1 MRSKTV
7 LLLLCLA
14 GVLARGANAA
24 PIATIVEGESS
35 FMRDASRVALAEG
48 VRLAND
54 DLIDTTAQTK
64 LLRIEF
70 DDGLMLLVAPES
82 RLWIAP
88 KFSADKTAPRAARL
102 YLLHGTVKLT
112 SKGDAIAAAPIASP
126 VFDLKS
132 AGRDTVVSV
141 VGGGGAVFAESGDV
155 QIVERTKAKN
165 GATTAGPAL
174 TVKTGEYYARPA
186 ADKGKTAP
194 RPDAEFIKRLPRAF
208 LDSLTGDFGP
218 AVMSR
223 FPLGLG
229 SDGIA
234 RSPFAGLANT
244 LRFPYD
250 PRPSREYLV
259 RAYTWGSAYA
269 ELAETQKGSLAP
281 GMLADIAVL
290 SQDIFTVPVEVLART
305 ESMLTLVGGRVAWD
319 AGVLR

>member
-35 FMRDASRVALAEG
+35 FMRDAGRVALAEG

-112 SKGDAIAAAPIASP
+112 SKGDATAAAPIASP

-174 TVKTGEYYARPA
+174 SVKTGEYYARPA

-208 LDSLTGDFGP
+208 LDP
-218 AVMSR
+218 VPSR
-223 FPLGLG
+223 AALFAAREVPGKPLGAIDYAGAQPWIDAEAALRPAFL
-229 SDGIA
+229 A
-234 RSPFAGLANT
+234 RWRPLASQSEFRKGLIAGLRGHPEWDRT
-244 LRFPYD
+244 LFP
-250 PRPSREYLV
+250 EKYLPKPASGASGV
-259 RAYTWGSAYA
+259 AGTTGTPGS
-269 ELAETQKGSLAP
+269 
-281 GMLADIAVL
+281 
-290 SQDIFTVPVEVLART
+290 
-305 ESMLTLVGGRVAWD
+305 
-319 AGVLR
+319 

>member
-14 GVLARGANAA
+14 GLLARAAVAA

-35 FMRDASRVALAEG
+35 VVRDAGRVALAEG

-88 KFSADKTAPRAARL
+88 KFSADKAAPRAARL

-112 SKGDAIAAAPIASP
+112 SKGDAPAAAPIATP

-132 AGRDTVVSV
+132 TGRDAVVSV
-141 VGGGGAVFAESGDV
+141 VGSGGAVFAESGDV
-155 QIVERTKAKN
+155 QLVERIKAKN

-174 TVKTGEYYARPA
+174 TVKT
-186 ADKGKTAP
+186 
-194 RPDAEFIKRLPRAF
+194 
-208 LDSLTGDFGP
+208 
-218 AVMSR
+218 
-223 FPLGLG
+223 
-229 SDGIA
+229 
-234 RSPFAGLANT
+234 
-244 LRFPYD
+244 
-250 PRPSREYLV
+250 
-259 RAYTWGSAYA
+259 
-269 ELAETQKGSLAP
+269 
-281 GMLADIAVL
+281 
-290 SQDIFTVPVEVLART
+290 
-305 ESMLTLVGGRVAWD
+305 
-319 AGVLR
+319 

>member
-14 GVLARGANAA
+14 GVLARGAHAA

-112 SKGDAIAAAPIASP
+112 SKGDAPAAAPIASP

-208 LDSLTGDFGP
+208 LDP
-218 AVMSR
+218 VPSR
-223 FPLGLG
+223 AALFAAREVPGKPLGAIDYAGAQPWIDAEAALRPAFL
-229 SDGIA
+229 A
-234 RSPFAGLANT
+234 RWRPLASQSEFRKGLIAGLRGHPEWDRT
-244 LRFPYD
+244 LFP
-250 PRPSREYLV
+250 EKYLPKPASGASGV
-259 RAYTWGSAYA
+259 AGTTGTPGS
-269 ELAETQKGSLAP
+269 
-281 GMLADIAVL
+281 
-290 SQDIFTVPVEVLART
+290 
-305 ESMLTLVGGRVAWD
+305 
-319 AGVLR
+319 

>member
-14 GVLARGANAA
+14 GVLARGAHAA

-112 SKGDAIAAAPIASP
+112 SKGDATAAAPIASP

-141 VGGGGAVFAESGDV
+141 VGGSGAVFAESGDV

-208 LDSLTGDFGP
+208 LDP
-218 AVMSR
+218 VPSR
-223 FPLGLG
+223 AALFAAREVPGKPLGAIDYAGAQPWIDAEAALRPAFL
-229 SDGIA
+229 A
-234 RSPFAGLANT
+234 RWRPLASQSEFRKGLIAGLRGHPEWDRT
-244 LRFPYD
+244 LFP
-250 PRPSREYLV
+250 EKYLPKPASGASGV
-259 RAYTWGSAYA
+259 AGTTGTPGS
-269 ELAETQKGSLAP
+269 
-281 GMLADIAVL
+281 
-290 SQDIFTVPVEVLART
+290 
-305 ESMLTLVGGRVAWD
+305 
-319 AGVLR
+319 

>member
-14 GVLARGANAA
+14 GVLARGAHAA

-112 SKGDAIAAAPIASP
+112 SKGDATAAAPIASP

-174 TVKTGEYYARPA
+174 TLKTGEYYARPA

-208 LDSLTGDFGP
+208 LDP
-218 AVMSR
+218 VPSR
-223 FPLGLG
+223 AALFAAREVPGKPLGAIDYAGAQPWIDAEAALRPAFL
-229 SDGIA
+229 A
-234 RSPFAGLANT
+234 RWRPLASQSEFRKGLIAGLRGHPEWDRT
-244 LRFPYD
+244 LFP
-250 PRPSREYLV
+250 EKYLPKPASGASGV
-259 RAYTWGSAYA
+259 AGTTGTPGS
-269 ELAETQKGSLAP
+269 
-281 GMLADIAVL
+281 
-290 SQDIFTVPVEVLART
+290 
-305 ESMLTLVGGRVAWD
+305 
-319 AGVLR
+319 

>member
-112 SKGDAIAAAPIASP
+112 SKGDATAAAPIASP

-174 TVKTGEYYARPA
+174 TLKTGEYYARPA

-208 LDSLTGDFGP
+208 LDP
-218 AVMSR
+218 VPSR
-223 FPLGLG
+223 AALFAAREVPGKPLGAIDYAGAQPWIDAEAALRPAFL
-229 SDGIA
+229 A
-234 RSPFAGLANT
+234 RWRPLASQSEFRKGLIAGLRGHPEWDRT
-244 LRFPYD
+244 LFP
-250 PRPSREYLV
+250 EKYLPKPASGASGV
-259 RAYTWGSAYA
+259 AGTTGTPGS
-269 ELAETQKGSLAP
+269 
-281 GMLADIAVL
+281 
-290 SQDIFTVPVEVLART
+290 
-305 ESMLTLVGGRVAWD
+305 
-319 AGVLR
+319 

>member
-112 SKGDAIAAAPIASP
+112 SKGDAPAAAPIASP

-208 LDSLTGDFGP
+208 LDP
-218 AVMSR
+218 VPSR
-223 FPLGLG
+223 AALFAAREVPGKPLGAIDYAGAQPWIDAEAALRPAFL
-229 SDGIA
+229 A
-234 RSPFAGLANT
+234 RWRPLASQSEFRKGLIAGLRGHPEWDRT
-244 LRFPYD
+244 LFP
-250 PRPSREYLV
+250 EKYLPKPASGASGV
-259 RAYTWGSAYA
+259 AGTTGTPGS
-269 ELAETQKGSLAP
+269 
-281 GMLADIAVL
+281 
-290 SQDIFTVPVEVLART
+290 
-305 ESMLTLVGGRVAWD
+305 
-319 AGVLR
+319 

>member
-14 GVLARGANAA
+14 CVLARGANAA

-112 SKGDAIAAAPIASP
+112 SKGDATAAAPIASP

-208 LDSLTGDFGP
+208 LDP
-218 AVMSR
+218 VPSR
-223 FPLGLG
+223 AALFAAREVPGKPLGAIDYAGAQPWIDAEAALRPAFL
-229 SDGIA
+229 A
-234 RSPFAGLANT
+234 RWRPLASQSEFRKGLIAGLRGHPEWDRT
-244 LRFPYD
+244 LFP
-250 PRPSREYLV
+250 EKYLPKPASGASGV
-259 RAYTWGSAYA
+259 AGTTGTPGS
-269 ELAETQKGSLAP
+269 
-281 GMLADIAVL
+281 
-290 SQDIFTVPVEVLART
+290 
-305 ESMLTLVGGRVAWD
+305 
-319 AGVLR
+319 

>member
-14 GVLARGANAA
+14 GMLAGGASAA

-35 FMRDASRVALAEG
+35 LVRDANRVALAEG

-88 KFSADKTAPRAARL
+88 KFGADKAAPRAARI
-102 YLLHGTVKLT
+102 YLLNGTVKLT
-112 SKGDAIAAAPIASP
+112 TKGDAPAASPIATP
-126 VFDLKS
+126 VFDLKAS
-132 AGRDTVVSV
+132 GRDAVVSV
-141 VGGGGAVFAESGDV
+141 TGGGGAVFAEAGDV

-165 GATTAGPAL
+165 GATTAGAVL
-174 TVKTGEYYARPA
+174 TVKTGEYYARPG

-208 LDSLTGDFGP
+208 LDP
-218 AVMSR
+218 VPSR
-223 FPLGLG
+223 AALFAAREVAGKPLGAIDYAAVQPWIDAEATLRPAFL
-229 SDGIA
+229 A
-234 RSPFAGLANT
+234 RWRPLASQPEFRKGLIAGLRGHPEWDRT
-244 LRFPYD
+244 LFP
-250 PRPSREYLV
+250 EKYLPKPASGASGV
-259 RAYTWGSAYA
+259 AGATGTPGS
-269 ELAETQKGSLAP
+269 
-281 GMLADIAVL
+281 
-290 SQDIFTVPVEVLART
+290 
-305 ESMLTLVGGRVAWD
+305 
-319 AGVLR
+319 

>member
-14 GVLARGANAA
+14 GLLARGAIAA

-35 FMRDASRVALAEG
+35 FVRDASRVALAEG

-88 KFSADKTAPRAARL
+88 KFSADKAAPRAARV
-102 YLLHGTVKLT
+102 YLLNGTVKLT
-112 SKGDAIAAAPIASP
+112 SKGDAPAASPIATP
-126 VFDLKS
+126 LFDLKA

-141 VGGGGAVFAESGDV
+141 VGSGGAVFAESGDV
-155 QIVERTKAKN
+155 QIVERTKATK

-174 TVKTGEYYARPA
+174 TVKTGEYYARPG

-208 LDSLTGDFGP
+208 LDP
-218 AVMSR
+218 VPSR
-223 FPLGLG
+223 AAQFAAREVPGKPLGAIDYAAAQPWIDAEAALRPAFL
-229 SDGIA
+229 A
-234 RSPFAGLANT
+234 RWRPLASQSEFRKGLVAGLRGHPEWDRT
-244 LRFPYD
+244 LFP
-250 PRPSREYLV
+250 EKYLPKPASGASGV
-259 RAYTWGSAYA
+259 TGTPGS
-269 ELAETQKGSLAP
+269 
-281 GMLADIAVL
+281 
-290 SQDIFTVPVEVLART
+290 
-305 ESMLTLVGGRVAWD
+305 
-319 AGVLR
+319 

>member
-14 GVLARGANAA
+14 GVLARGAHAA

-112 SKGDAIAAAPIASP
+112 SKGDATAAAPIA
-126 VFDLKS
+126 
-132 AGRDTVVSV
+132 
-141 VGGGGAVFAESGDV
+141 
-155 QIVERTKAKN
+155 
-165 GATTAGPAL
+165 
-174 TVKTGEYYARPA
+174 YC
-186 ADKGKTAP
+186 
-194 RPDAEFIKRLPRAF
+194 
-208 LDSLTGDFGP
+208 TGD
-218 AVMSR
+218 
-223 FPLGLG
+223 LG
-229 SDGIA
+229 GIRG
-234 RSPFAGLANT
+234 RSGESASGVSFAIIG
-244 LRFPYD
+244 
-250 PRPSREYLV
+250 
-259 RAYTWGSAYA
+259 
-269 ELAETQKGSLAP
+269 
-281 GMLADIAVL
+281 
-290 SQDIFTVPVEVLART
+290 RT
-305 ESMLTLVGGRVAWD
+305 SS
-319 AGVLR
+319 